1 MIDFQVSNQDGTARA
16 GKLDTPHGN
25 ILTPIFMPVG
35 TLGTVK
41 AAAPEELKALGTQI
55 LLGNTYHLH
64 LRPGDELIHKLGGL
78 HRFMNWDGPILTDSG
93 GFQVFSLAKL
103 LKREEEGVVF
113 RSHIDGRKVKLTPE
127 SSIAIQQNLGSTIM
141 MCFDECLELP
151 AEREKVQRSLELTS
165 RWATRCK
172 DARTTDQALFGI
184 IQGGGEEDL
193 REESLQQLQEIGFDG
208 YAIGGLSV
216 GESNEEMYRVT
227 RHIAPRM
234 PSDLPRYLMGV
245 GEPRD
250 LLEGVEAGVDMF
262 DCVLPTRN
270 ARNGSLFTSHG
281 KVSIKQARFREDS
294 KPLDPECQCNTCQHY
309 SRAYLRHLYLSGEI
323 LGMRLNTLHN
333 LHFFLNLMKNAR
345 NAILENRFAA
355 FKKEFL
361 EGYQQDISSGGCHP
375 ESE

>member
-184 IQGGGEEDL
+184 IQGGGEEGL

-281 KVSIKQARFREDS
+281 KISIKQARFREDP

-333 LHFFLNLMKNAR
+333 LHFFLNMMKNAR

>member
-1 MIDFQVSNQDGTARA
+1 MV
-16 GKLDTPHGN
+16 
-25 ILTPIFMPVG
+25 
-35 TLGTVK
+35 
-41 AAAPEELKALGTQI
+41 
-55 LLGNTYHLH
+55 
-64 LRPGDELIHKLGGL
+64 HKLGGL

-113 RSHIDGRKVKLTPE
+113 RSHIDGKEVKLTPE
-127 SSIAIQQNLGSTIM
+127 TSISIQQNLGSTIM

-151 AEREKVQRSLELTS
+151 AERERIQRSLELTS
-165 RWATRCK
+165 RWASRCK
-172 DARTTDQALFGI
+172 VARNTNQALFGI

-193 REESLQQLQEIGFDG
+193 REESHQQLLEIGFDG

-216 GESNEEMYRVT
+216 GESNDDMYRVT
-227 RHIAPRM
+227 RHIAPKM
-234 PSDLPRYLMGV
+234 PSGLPRYLMGV

-270 ARNGSLFTSHG
+270 ARNGSLFTSRG
-281 KVSIKQARFREDS
+281 KVSIKQARYREDPE
-294 KPLDPECQCNTCQHY
+294 PLDPDCLCETCYKY

-333 LHFFLNLMKNAR
+333 LHFFLNLMRNAR
-345 NAILENRFAA
+345 KAIQENCFMD

-361 EGYQQDISSGGCHP
+361 EQYQQEQPIQEKDT
-375 ESE
+375 ESK

>member
-16 GKLDTPHGN
+16 GKLDTHHGN

-281 KVSIKQARFREDS
+281 KISIKQARFREDP

>member
-16 GKLDTPHGN
+16 GKLDTHHGN

>member
-16 GKLDTPHGN
+16 GKLDTHHGN

-184 IQGGGEEDL
+184 IQGGGEEGL

-281 KVSIKQARFREDS
+281 KISIKQARFREDP

>member
-184 IQGGGEEDL
+184 IQGGGEEGL

-208 YAIGGLSV
+208 YSIGGLSV

-270 ARNGSLFTSHG
+270 ARNGSLFTSQG
-281 KVSIKQARFREDS
+281 KVSIKQARFREDPE
-294 KPLDPECQCNTCQHY
+294 PLDPECQCNTCQHY

>member
-1 MIDFQVSNQDGTARA
+1 MIDFQVSNQDGAARA

-208 YAIGGLSV
+208 YSIGGLSV

>member
-16 GKLDTPHGN
+16 GKLDTHHGN

-78 HRFMNWDGPILTDSG
+78 HRFMNGDGPILTDSG

-184 IQGGGEEDL
+184 IQGGGEEGL

-281 KVSIKQARFREDS
+281 KISIKQARFREDP

>member
-184 IQGGGEEDL
+184 IQGGGEEGL

-208 YAIGGLSV
+208 YSIGGLSV

-245 GEPRD
+245 GEPKD
-250 LLEGVEAGVDMF
+250 LLEGVEAGIDMF

-281 KVSIKQARFREDS
+281 KISIKQARFREDP

-345 NAILENRFAA
+345 NAILENWFAA

-361 EGYQQDISSGGCHP
+361 EDYQQDNSSGGNHP

>member
-281 KVSIKQARFREDS
+281 KISIKQARFREDP

-323 LGMRLNTLHN
+323 LGMRLNTMHN

>member
-281 KVSIKQARFREDS
+281 KISIKQARFREDP

>member
-184 IQGGGEEDL
+184 IQGGGEEGL

-294 KPLDPECQCNTCQHY
+294 KPLDPECQCNNCQHY

-333 LHFFLNLMKNAR
+333 LHFFLNMMKNAR

>member
-184 IQGGGEEDL
+184 IQGGGEEGL

-208 YAIGGLSV
+208 YSIGGLSV

-281 KVSIKQARFREDS
+281 KISIKQARFREDP

-333 LHFFLNLMKNAR
+333 LHFFLNMMKNAR

>member
-184 IQGGGEEDL
+184 IQGGGEEGL

-281 KVSIKQARFREDS
+281 KISIKQARFREDP

-333 LHFFLNLMKNAR
+333 LHFFLNMMKNAR
-345 NAILENRFAA
+345 NAILKNRFAA

>member
-1 MIDFQVSNQDGTARA
+1 MIDFQVSNQDGAARA

-78 HRFMNWDGPILTDSG
+78 HRFMNWNGPILTDSG

-113 RSHIDGRKVKLTPE
+113 RSHIDGREVKLSPE

-184 IQGGGEEDL
+184 IQGGGEEGL

-208 YAIGGLSV
+208 YSIGGLSV

-281 KVSIKQARFREDS
+281 KISIKQARFREDS

-333 LHFFLNLMKNAR
+333 LHFFLNMMKNAR
-345 NAILENRFAA
+345 NAILENRFAT

-361 EGYQQDISSGGCHP
+361 EGYQQDNSSGGSHP

>member
-41 AAAPEELKALGTQI
+41 AATPEELKALGTQI

-184 IQGGGEEDL
+184 IQGGGEEGL

-208 YAIGGLSV
+208 YSIGGLSV

-281 KVSIKQARFREDS
+281 KISIKQARFREDP

>member
-184 IQGGGEEDL
+184 IQGGGEEGL

-333 LHFFLNLMKNAR
+333 LHFFLNMMKNAR

>member
-16 GKLDTPHGN
+16 GKLDTHHGN

-184 IQGGGEEDL
+184 IQGGGEEGL

-281 KVSIKQARFREDS
+281 KISIKQARFREDS

>member
-1 MIDFQVSNQDGTARA
+1 
-16 GKLDTPHGN
+16 
-25 ILTPIFMPVG
+25 
-35 TLGTVK
+35 
-41 AAAPEELKALGTQI
+41 
-55 LLGNTYHLH
+55 
-64 LRPGDELIHKLGGL
+64 
-78 HRFMNWDGPILTDSG
+78 
-93 GFQVFSLAKL
+93 
-103 LKREEEGVVF
+103 
-113 RSHIDGRKVKLTPE
+113 
-127 SSIAIQQNLGSTIM
+127 
-141 MCFDECLELP
+141 ECLELP

-208 YAIGGLSV
+208 YSIGGLSV